1 MCRVRSGTK
10 ECILEA
16 HPSISRP
23 AESRAPSTS
32 KFSVVR
38 CTILRPYIPIDI
50 I

>member
-1 MCRVRSGTK
+1 MYRVRSGIQG
-10 ECILEA
+10 CILKA

-38 CTILRPYIPIDI
+38 CTILRPCIPIDI